1 MGDVKKFSSELI
13 SMSDYGVDGMPKIV
27 VLGCKTRKVFF
38 NENSSSEGIKDA
50 IDLALVECATS
61 GIISDDKKIEDI
73 NLTIYPNP
81 VSQDLTSYQFI
92 SSHLFKTNNNKD
104 TVSILSDTLRSDYL
118 FFRTDYGLSEKL
130 TMSVALGYFLDKSIV
145 NRNES
150 YSVSGVSDLIL
161 FPRYNVFNFKKE
173 NHRTELTLGL
183 GLKLPIGS
191 HTDSSLLVTN
201 PIFGD
206 IYAYNPPI
214 AQLTNGS
221 QDAMFY
227 AFIFRTYPK
236 KKFSVFANSLF
247 IKKAF
252 NSLGEKFGDYSS
264 MSVFFSKS
272 LPKNFG
278 LTAQLKY
285 EHVGEIEA
293 AHGVELVNY
302 NVELESTGLSKMLF
316 VPQLSYSKNGFTY
329 FATADLPLF

>member
-1 MGDVKKFSSELI
+1 M
-13 SMSDYGVDGMPKIV
+13 
-27 VLGCKTRKVFF
+27 
-38 NENSSSEGIKDA
+38 
-50 IDLALVECATS
+50 
-61 GIISDDKKIEDI
+61 KKII
-73 NLTIYPNP
+73 LASCLLLSANLMY
-81 VSQDLTSYQFI
+81 SQGCCSGGSGSPISGAAASGVLLENQMEISTSYQFI

-191 HTDSSLLVTN
+191 HTDSSLLVSN

-329 FATADLPLF
+329 FATADLPLYEDLNGSQFSTQYQVTVGLSYRFLLKEAEIGGVLH